1 MKCVNA
7 GISTNYLLLSKNWFY
22 KMNMIPSRQ
31 SYSWISRFAIEH
43 VASRADL
50 RTMQDFPQDI
60 WQKMGDAGFFQ
71 IGIAKDFGGSGGGF
85 RQLTEAGEVF
95 VRSGYNMGLALSW
108 LYQQSI
114 AIYLISGFGTEEQRQ
129 QYLPLMA
136 KGRLIV
142 SFAVSEPKHGVRPKL
157 LTSTAVSDG
166 NCYKLNGEKTY
177 LTNGPVAGLFIVVA
191 ITGEEQQQQKK
202 FSAFLV
208 ADSNEG
214 VSVSPQMKLDFL
226 KPSPHG
232 GIKLRE
238 CRVPAS
244 SMLGEKDTAYTN
256 IVIPFSDVEN
266 IVMMGAATGGIGAEL
281 MDVILEIDERR
292 INDNKSLQSEIGEL
306 DSLLETMRAV
316 AHEAAQKL
324 DQQDNTAVPLTLI
337 FDELAEGFQSR
348 IAAVVTKWELKTKDR
363 YNILQTDLNVLGL
376 MNKKNIPRKQMKL
389 GSELLHG
396 AE

>member
-1 MKCVNA
+1 
-7 GISTNYLLLSKNWFY
+7 
-22 KMNMIPSRQ
+22 MNMIPSRQ

-43 VASRADL
+43 VASCADL
-50 RTMQDFPQDI
+50 QTAQDFPQDI
-60 WQKMGDAGFFQ
+60 WQKMGEAGFFQ
-71 IGIAKDFGGSGGGF
+71 IGIAKDLGGSGGGF

-108 LYQQSI
+108 LYQQII
-114 AIYLISGFGTEEQRQ
+114 AINLISGFGTEKQRGK
-129 QYLPLMA
+129 YLPLMA
-136 KGRLIV
+136 QGKLIA
-142 SFAVSEPKHGVRPKL
+142 SFAVSEPKHGARPKF
-157 LTSTAVSDG
+157 LTTTAVPDG
-166 NCYKLNGEKTY
+166 KCYKLNGEKTY
-177 LTNGPVAGLFIVVA
+177 LTNGPVADLFIVVA
-191 ITGEEQQQQKK
+191 ITGGEKEQKK

-208 ADSNEG
+208 ADSNDG
-214 VSVSPQMKLDFL
+214 VNVSPQMKLDFL
-226 KPSPHG
+226 KPSQHG

-266 IVMMGAATGGIGAEL
+266 IVMMGAATGGMGAEL

-316 AHEAAQKL
+316 AREAAQKL

-348 IAAVVTKWELKTKDR
+348 ISAVVKKWELKTKVR
-363 YNILQTDLNVLGL
+363 YNILQIDLNILRMLG
-376 MNKKNIPRKQMKL
+376 KKNITGKKTKL
-389 GSELLHG
+389 GDELLHG
-396 AE
+396 KK

>member
-1 MKCVNA
+1 
-7 GISTNYLLLSKNWFY
+7 
-22 KMNMIPSRQ
+22 MNMIPSRQ

-50 RTMQDFPQDI
+50 QTAQDFPQDI
-60 WQKMGDAGFFQ
+60 WQKMGEAGFFQ

-108 LYQQSI
+108 LYQQII
-114 AIYLISGFGTEEQRQ
+114 ASYLISGFGNEEQRK

-136 KGRLIV
+136 KGRLIA
-142 SFAVSEPKHGVRPKL
+142 SFAVSEPKHGARPKL
-157 LTSTAVSDG
+157 LTSAAIPDG
-166 NCYKLNGEKTY
+166 KFYRLNGEKTY

-191 ITGEEQQQQKK
+191 ITGEERQQKK

-208 ADSNEG
+208 PGSEEG
-214 VSVSPQMKLDFL
+214 VSVSPQLKIDFL

-232 GIKLRE
+232 GIGLHD

-244 SMLGEKDTAYTN
+244 SILGEKDSAYPN
-256 IVIPFSDVEN
+256 IVIPFGDVEN
-266 IVMMGAATGGIGAEL
+266 IVMMGAATGGMGAEL
-281 MDVILEIDERR
+281 MDVILEINAGN
-292 INDNKSLQSEIGEL
+292 INEDKSLQSEVGAL
-306 DSLLETMRAV
+306 DSLLETMRVIAR
-316 AHEAAQKL
+316 EAAQKL

-348 IAAVVTKWELKTKDR
+348 ITAMVKKWELKTRER
-363 YNILQTDLNVLGL
+363 YNILQADLNILGL

>member
-1 MKCVNA
+1 
-7 GISTNYLLLSKNWFY
+7 
-22 KMNMIPSRQ
+22 MNMIPSRQ

-50 RTMQDFPQDI
+50 QMAQDFPQDI
-60 WQKMGDAGFFQ
+60 WQKMGEAGFFQ

-108 LYQQSI
+108 LYQQII
-114 AIYLISGFGTEEQRQ
+114 AINLISGFGTEKQRGK
-129 QYLPLMA
+129 YLPLMA
-136 KGRLIV
+136 QGKLIA
-142 SFAVSEPKHGVRPKL
+142 SFAVSEPKHGARPKF
-157 LTSTAVSDG
+157 LTTTAVPDG
-166 NCYKLNGEKTY
+166 KCYKLNGEKTY

-191 ITGEEQQQQKK
+191 ITGGEKEQKK

-208 ADSNEG
+208 ANSNDG
-214 VSVSPQMKLDFL
+214 VNVSPQMRLDFL

-266 IVMMGAATGGIGAEL
+266 IVMMGAATGGMGAEL

-316 AHEAAQKL
+316 AREAAQKL

-337 FDELAEGFQSR
+337 FDELAEGFQSK
-348 IAAVVTKWELKTKDR
+348 IAAVVTKWELKTKAR
-363 YNILQTDLNVLGL
+363 YNILQTDLNILRMLG
-376 MNKKNIPRKQMKL
+376 KKNITGKKTKL
-389 GSELLHG
+389 GDELLHG
-396 AE
+396 KK

>member
-1 MKCVNA
+1 
-7 GISTNYLLLSKNWFY
+7 
-22 KMNMIPSRQ
+22 MNMIPSRQ

-50 RTMQDFPQDI
+50 QTAQDFPQDI
-60 WQKMGDAGFFQ
+60 WQKMGEAGFFQ

-108 LYQQSI
+108 LYQQII
-114 AIYLISGFGTEEQRQ
+114 AINLISGFGTEKQRGK
-129 QYLPLMA
+129 YLPLMA
-136 KGRLIV
+136 QGKLIA
-142 SFAVSEPKHGVRPKL
+142 SFAVSEPKHGARPKF
-157 LTSTAVSDG
+157 LTTTAVPDG
-166 NCYKLNGEKTY
+166 KCYKLNGEKTY

-191 ITGEEQQQQKK
+191 ITGGEKEQKK

-208 ADSNEG
+208 ADSNDG
-214 VSVSPQMKLDFL
+214 VNVSPQMRLDFL

-266 IVMMGAATGGIGAEL
+266 IVMMGAATGGMGAEL
-281 MDVILEIDERR
+281 MDVILEIDKRR

-306 DSLLETMRAV
+306 DSLLETMHAV
-316 AHEAAQKL
+316 AREAAQKL

-348 IAAVVTKWELKTKDR
+348 ISAVVKKWELKTKVH
-363 YNILQTDLNVLGL
+363 YNILQTDLNILRMLG
-376 MNKKNIPRKQMKL
+376 KKNITGKKTKL
-389 GSELLHG
+389 GDELLHG
-396 AE
+396 KK

>member
-1 MKCVNA
+1 
-7 GISTNYLLLSKNWFY
+7 
-22 KMNMIPSRQ
+22 MNMIPSRQ

-50 RTMQDFPQDI
+50 QTAQDFPQDI
-60 WQKMGDAGFFQ
+60 WQKMGEAGFFQ

-114 AIYLISGFGTEEQRQ
+114 ASYLISSFGNEKQRKKF
-129 QYLPLMA
+129 LPLMA
-136 KGRLIV
+136 KGKLIA
-142 SFAVSEPKHGVRPKL
+142 SFAVSEPKHGARPKF
-157 LTSTAVSDG
+157 LTTTAVPDG
-166 NCYKLNGEKTY
+166 KCYKLNGEKTY
-177 LTNGPVAGLFIVVA
+177 LTNGPVAGFFIVVA
-191 ITGEEQQQQKK
+191 ITGGEKEQKK

-208 ADSNEG
+208 ADSNDG
-214 VSVSPQMKLDFL
+214 VNVSPQMRLDFL

-266 IVMMGAATGGIGAEL
+266 IVMMGAATGGMGAEL
-281 MDVILEIDERR
+281 MDVILEIDKRR

-316 AHEAAQKL
+316 AREAAQKL

-348 IAAVVTKWELKTKDR
+348 ISAVVKKWELKTKVR
-363 YNILQTDLNVLGL
+363 YNILQTDLNILRMLG
-376 MNKKNIPRKQMKL
+376 KKNITGKKTKL
-389 GSELLHG
+389 GDELLHG
-396 AE
+396 KK

>member
-1 MKCVNA
+1 
-7 GISTNYLLLSKNWFY
+7 
-22 KMNMIPSRQ
+22 MNMIPSRQ

-43 VASRADL
+43 VASCADL
-50 RTMQDFPQDI
+50 QTAQDFPQDI
-60 WQKMGDAGFFQ
+60 WQKMGEAGFFQ

-108 LYQQSI
+108 LYQQII
-114 AIYLISGFGTEEQRQ
+114 AINLISSFGTEKQRGK
-129 QYLPLMA
+129 YLPLMA
-136 KGRLIV
+136 QGKLIA
-142 SFAVSEPKHGVRPKL
+142 SFAVSEPKPGARPKF
-157 LTSTAVSDG
+157 LTTTAVPDG
-166 NCYKLNGEKTY
+166 KCYKLNGEKTY

-191 ITGEEQQQQKK
+191 ITGGEKEQKK

-208 ADSNEG
+208 ADSNDG
-214 VSVSPQMKLDFL
+214 VNVSLQMKLDFL
-226 KPSPHG
+226 KPSQHG

-266 IVMMGAATGGIGAEL
+266 IVMMGAATGGMGAEL

-316 AHEAAQKL
+316 AREAAQKL

-337 FDELAEGFQSR
+337 FDELAEGFQLR
-348 IAAVVTKWELKTKDR
+348 ISAVVKKWELKTKVR
-363 YNILQTDLNVLGL
+363 YNILQTDLNILRMLG
-376 MNKKNIPRKQMKL
+376 KKNITGKKTKL
-389 GSELLHG
+389 GDELLHG
-396 AE
+396 KK